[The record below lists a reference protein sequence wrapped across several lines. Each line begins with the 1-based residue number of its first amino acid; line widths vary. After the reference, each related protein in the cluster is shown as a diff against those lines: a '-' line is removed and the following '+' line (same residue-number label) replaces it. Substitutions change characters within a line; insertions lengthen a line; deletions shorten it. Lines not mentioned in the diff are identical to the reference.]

1 MIILNTFFDFLLA
14 TMGFEVN
21 VILKVGSIEEANK
34 PTLSTQLAQCAQ
46 ARRDESMFAIQSG
59 MNFMNRL
66 NRCFA
71 S

>member
-1 MIILNTFFDFLLA
+1 
-14 TMGFEVN
+14 MGLKVN

-46 ARRDESMFAIQSG
+46 AWRAESMFAIQSG
-59 MNFMNRL
+59 MKLL